1 MKEQNSAVQP
11 SLFPRPGTTRQ
22 RNSRTMEGSLRY
34 KDPTL
39 VKCIMQI
46 IVHAF
51 FGALFYQSTLDPIL
65 QDKYHYTGNGFPWYN
80 KEYQLQKTFLM
91 FCCILM
97 SCFSFVTIY
106 LSDSY
111 HELSPSISDLPRKPS
126 FSDLTSKVSKALMAQ
141 IQSCGFLFYWIMLP
155 FLSMFLCGLFQ
166 PQQMSSFSLMVQY
179 VRGLLV
185 AYPTTLFISMYIMIM
200 DIIVRI
206 GLLQPGLN
214 IETLVRYGLDRTNI
228 ISSIS
233 SSRNSVSND
242 YEVESRTISVEDVIV
257 EVLLGGL
264 GTQLLDYVNAP
275 RLIVQK
281 NGSVLIPDS
290 ARLKQMMSSAP
301 SIDLGEEENRRNN
314 SLINAVADLIG
325 KGLVAGNTHL
335 EDDLLKVS
343 VLEAFGGGST
353 LNHETGYP
361 LGLSSRHYKFLAR
374 RLGGMTRKNGI
385 KEQSSSVPILRAICI
400 YLSATGTTLSS
411 PRSSSNYSLSPCNLL
426 SLRLAVNAAARLI
439 VLNMTFRDENGN
451 YQGKRLNRM
460 SLLLSTV
467 VESIYK
473 IRSGVLEYV
482 HQMYES
488 NTVRTHNLSIPAHQI
503 QKQGA
508 RTYQAAESFESYLA
522 VKHVDLAS
530 LVNTCDDCAS
540 MIVREIKKVDGSS
553 DFGLKLHP
561 LCKDWFQTV

>member
-1 MKEQNSAVQP
+1 
-11 SLFPRPGTTRQ
+11 
-22 RNSRTMEGSLRY
+22 
-34 KDPTL
+34 
-39 VKCIMQI
+39 
-46 IVHAF
+46 
-51 FGALFYQSTLDPIL
+51 
-65 QDKYHYTGNGFPWYN
+65 
-80 KEYQLQKTFLM
+80 
-91 FCCILM
+91 
-97 SCFSFVTIY
+97 
-106 LSDSY
+106 
-111 HELSPSISDLPRKPS
+111 
-126 FSDLTSKVSKALMAQ
+126 MAQ

-166 PQQMSSFSLMVQY
+166 PQHISSFSLLVQY
-179 VRGLLV
+179 VHGLLI
-185 AYPTTLFISMYIMIM
+185 AYPTTLCIAIYIMIM

-214 IETLVRYGLDRTNI
+214 IEALVRYGLDRTTI
-228 ISSIS
+228 VSSITS
-233 SSRNSVSND
+233 SRRNSVSND
-242 YEVESRTISVEDVIV
+242 YEGESRTISVEDVIV
-257 EVLLGGL
+257 EILLGGL

-290 ARLKQMMSSAP
+290 AKLKQMMSSAP
-301 SIDLGEEENRRNN
+301 SIDLGEEETRRNN
-314 SLINAVADLIG
+314 YLINTVSDLIG

-335 EDDLLKVS
+335 EDDLLKIS

-353 LNHETGYP
+353 LNQETGYP

-374 RLGGMTRKNGI
+374 RLSGMTRKNGI
-385 KEQSSSVPILRAICI
+385 NDQSSSVPILRAICI
-400 YLSATGTTLSS
+400 YLSATGTTLSF
-411 PRSSSNYSLSPCNLL
+411 PRSASNFSLSPCALL

-473 IRSGVLEYV
+473 IRSGILEYC
-482 HQMYES
+482 HQKYES
-488 NTVRTHNLSIPAHQI
+488 NNIRTHNVSIPAHQI

-508 RTYQAAESFESYLA
+508 RAYQAAESFESYLA

-540 MIVREIKKVDGSS
+540 MIVREIKKVDGSC
-553 DFGLKLHP
+553 DFGLKIHP
-561 LCKDWFQTV
+561 LCNDWFQTVKE